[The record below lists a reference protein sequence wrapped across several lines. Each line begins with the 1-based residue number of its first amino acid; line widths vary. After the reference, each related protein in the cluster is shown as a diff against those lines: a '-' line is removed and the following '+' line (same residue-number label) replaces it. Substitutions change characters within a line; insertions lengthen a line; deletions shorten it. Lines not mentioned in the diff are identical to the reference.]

1 MSFNHH
7 GNKVVLPSMSQAVRT
22 PSPATLPTPQM
33 AYCKTGR
40 AGATYI
46 PILTAKSASRAVR
59 KGAKMFVVAVREGHH
74 PDCGSAVLYAD
85 MQPHLSKHQAPTV
98 TVADAS
104 ATTIPSGL
112 VDQSELDAIL
122 LKYKSVF
129 EELPPGLPPDRGV
142 THTIPLMPGAGSPPC
157 RPMYRLSPGELVEVT
172 AQIKNLLAMGFI
184 EPSTSPYAAPILFV
198 QKKDNTLRMVIDY
211 RAINRLTV
219 RNAYPLPHISDLY
232 DQLGGS
238 SVFSSLD
245 LASGYH
251 QIRLHPDD
259 IPKTSFRTPLGAYEF
274 RVCTLVGTRSDC
286 TT

>member
-1 MSFNHH
+1 M
-7 GNKVVLPSMSQAVRT
+7 
-22 PSPATLPTPQM
+22 
-33 AYCKTGR
+33 
-40 AGATYI
+40 
-46 PILTAKSASRAVR
+46 
-59 KGAKMFVVAVREGHH
+59 
-74 PDCGSAVLYAD
+74 
-85 MQPHLSKHQAPTV
+85 
-98 TVADAS
+98 
-104 ATTIPSGL
+104 
-112 VDQSELDAIL
+112 
-122 LKYKSVF
+122 
-129 EELPPGLPPDRGV
+129 
-142 THTIPLMPGAGSPPC
+142 
-157 RPMYRLSPGELVEVT
+157 EVT

-184 EPSTSPYAAPILFV
+184 EPSTSPPYAAPILFV

-211 RAINRLTV
+211 RAINRL
-219 RNAYPLPHISDLY
+219 PPISDLY